1 MEDLNM
7 TYRVCV
13 IKYGYTNIE
22 ADNADEALEIASNE
36 DDRNFDWSDFGEA
49 EIIEEF
55 EED

>member
-1 MEDLNM
+1 M